1 MALGLKSPLQGMLQ
15 DCFDS
20 TKRCLE
26 QNQPKDTQ
34 VVMLSLVSRI
44 PLELN
49 SAPCHFSWRLA
60 VASSG
65 SLGTMTGGVLGYRTP
80 NLELWLRIEY
90 CYQKKELNQ
99 RPFLVAGGML
109 TVEEGG
115 VGLEPAPRQPTDS
128 KEKMKWQWEQ
138 SPCCGAM
145 SAPLS

>member
-1 MALGLKSPLQGMLQ
+1 M
-15 DCFDS
+15 
-20 TKRCLE
+20 
-26 QNQPKDTQ
+26 
-34 VVMLSLVSRI
+34 
-44 PLELN
+44 
-49 SAPCHFSWRLA
+49 
-60 VASSG
+60 ASSG